1 MKKVEQIERLVQHN
15 QNLANHE
22 RELAKKEKILAK
34 NLRSRTKARKSLIKK
49 EVELAKIRKSLAE
62 KNQELVNKRLE
73 ISQEHIIDF
82 PEKLLNHEKEYTIFN
97 EKLSENLIELAN
109 LYLKVIKVEE
119 SIANERGKLADSR
132 LKMARIREILAQEHY
147 KYAKAVKAHAN
158 NEVIVKAEMDYLNKE
173 KDLKKIY
180 THIEKDVEE
189 IIKKK
194 DELAEISKEISLKFA
209 EREKIRLHEI

>member
-1 MKKVEQIERLVQHN
+1 MKKVEQIERLAQHN

-22 RELAKKEKILAK
+22 RQLAKKAKILAK

-49 EVELAKIRKSLAE
+49 EIELAKIRKSLAE

-73 ISQEHIIDF
+73 ISQENIIDF

-97 EKLSENLIELAN
+97 EKLSENLIELTK

-119 SIANERGKLADSR
+119 SIAIERGKLADSR
-132 LKMARIREILAQEHY
+132 LKMARIRDILAQKQY
-147 KYAKAVKAHAN
+147 KYAKAVKTHAN
-158 NEVIVKAEMDYLNKE
+158 NEEIVKAEMDYLNKE

-180 THIEKDVEE
+180 THIEKDVKE